1 MHYFLDTKDVM
12 AEVGA
17 LFSLLLKYNI
27 IADEAK
33 SYELLS
39 ATDLLTRRDYIL
51 ESKKFAEYMTPQL
64 VHTDLA
70 ELLEDH
76 AIDIAIKNLI
86 VEQAAEYIED
96 ANLEGIKKLARF
108 ASLHRK
114 VCQPSIVYKMAQE
127 GVSAQLIILLLEPH
141 LGSISR
147 EQLFQS

>member
-1 MHYFLDTKDVM
+1 
-12 AEVGA
+12 
-17 LFSLLLKYNI
+17 
-27 IADEAK
+27 
-33 SYELLS
+33 
-39 ATDLLTRRDYIL
+39 
-51 ESKKFAEYMTPQL
+51 
-64 VHTDLA
+64 
-70 ELLEDH
+70 
-76 AIDIAIKNLI
+76 IDIAIKNLI

-147 EQLFQS
+147 EQLFSIL